1 MNWLTMLS
9 NTCLLN
15 SDTASASKEACQA
28 NLSGKPHAFIR
39 TLLRQLAL
47 CASTFE
53 ARALNWVSGP
63 HTHAK
68 TYYFPWL
75 EVFLSMI
82 LLSPSKKSSMAKPA
96 YSRSSRS
103 HISCSSDEMV
113 ACRSLLAAVA
123 GAVITMTMMGYPL
136 GRTHFCVTQ

>member
-1 MNWLTMLS
+1 MAWLTMLS
-9 NTCLLN
+9 NKCLLN
-15 SDTASASKEACQA
+15 SDTTSASKEACQA
-28 NLSGKPHAFIR
+28 NLPGKPHAFIR

-47 CASTFE
+47 CASTVE
-53 ARALNWVSGP
+53 ARALNWASGP

-75 EVFLSMI
+75 EVFLSMV
-82 LLSPSKKSSMAKPA
+82 P
-96 YSRSSRS
+96 
-103 HISCSSDEMV
+103 
-113 ACRSLLAAVA
+113 CRSLLAAVA